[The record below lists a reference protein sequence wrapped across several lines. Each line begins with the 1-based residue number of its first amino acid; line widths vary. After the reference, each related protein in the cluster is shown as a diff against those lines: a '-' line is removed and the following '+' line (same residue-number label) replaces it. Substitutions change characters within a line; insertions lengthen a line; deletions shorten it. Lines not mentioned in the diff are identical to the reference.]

1 MKLELIPVAGNL
13 KRIREI
19 WESLEVV
26 SNISY
31 FLSWGWIENWITSL
45 PDHVQPEL
53 AVFLEGNN
61 PRLAFFLGKATLGL
75 TAIRGNFHG
84 QQHLFKSRAW
94 FLNATGIPAFDRIYM
109 EYNRFLCSQK
119 ESFQLID
126 ILNRLP
132 DSWDE
137 LYLPGLDMQSFPGT
151 EALDDL
157 SPYKTIIKD
166 DTIVLSPFVDLDKV
180 RARDGDYLSLLSAN
194 TRSQINRSYRLCE
207 KIAPVQLEVAQDI
220 RMAMDIYEE
229 LVGLHELIW
238 TNRSQGGAFCSD
250 YLFRFH
256 KQLIQ
261 DRFEYNEIQLLRIKC
276 GDATLGC
283 LYNFVYK
290 NNVYFYQSGM
300 NFNLDKR
307 LKPGLIA
314 HVEAIRHNT
323 GAGHKIYDFLGG
335 GSRYKM
341 SLATDH
347 NRMIWIRLQKPLLK
361 FRIENTLKMVKHR
374 LIGLRNIQKKD
385 TLRDLGKS
393 DV

>member
-19 WESLEVV
+19 WESLEAG

-31 FLSWGWIENWITSL
+31 FLSWGWIENWMASL
-45 PDHVQPEL
+45 PDHAKPEL
-53 AVFLEGNN
+53 AVFLEGND
-61 PRLAFFLGKATLGL
+61 PRLAFFIGKLTLTLEHGD
-75 TAIRGNFHG
+75 FHG
-84 QQHLFKSRAW
+84 QRHLFKSRGW
-94 FLNATGIPAFDRIYM
+94 FLNATGIPAFDRVCP
-109 EYNRFLCSQK
+109 EYNGFLCK
-119 ESFQLID
+119 PHESFKLTD
-126 ILNRLP
+126 ILNGLP

-137 LYLPGLDMQSFPGT
+137 FYLPGLDMRSFPGT
-151 EALDDL
+151 KALDDL

-207 KIAPVQLEVAQDI
+207 KTAPVQLEIARDT
-220 RMAMDIYEE
+220 RSAMDIYHE
-229 LVGLHELIW
+229 LVSLHENIW

-250 YLFRFH
+250 YLFHFH

-261 DRFEYNEIQLLRIKC
+261 GRFKYNEIQLLRIKC
-276 GDATLGC
+276 GDDTMGC

-347 NRMIWIRLQKPLLK
+347 SRMIWIRLQKPLLK
-361 FRIENTLKMVKHR
+361 FKIENNLKMFKHR
-374 LIGLRNIQKKD
+374 LIGLHKILKKEP
-385 TLRDLGKS
+385 R
-393 DV
+393 